1 MNIRKKQL
9 ICILVVAFLC
19 IFAKCVYAADDN
31 GVTVRFNPTDVTTT
45 ADNNQVEFTLEIDY
59 PQSFPDMDGFSVVF
73 DYNADDI
80 KVDSV
85 TPVSATWGAMNN
97 GLTSGS
103 TINFT
108 NMNPSD
114 RTTKG
119 VVLVKATVLNPNG
132 TASFGFKDILYGWT
146 DPETYDSMS
155 GNYPSISVN
164 VTRAQSIDIP
174 DDPGYQS
181 GNEDPT
187 PSTVTEEPVQ
197 EPTQEPT
204 QEVTQIA
211 DNGSTGNVD
220 VVDNTAT
227 PTPSKTNDN
236 TKANTKIPQTGANI
250 VIYAII
256 GSALFGSVILYK
268 KYSNK

>member
-31 GVTVRFNPTDVTTT
+31 GVTVRFNTSAVTTT
-45 ADNNQVEFTLEIDY
+45 ADNNQVEFKLEIDY
-59 PQSFPDMDGFSVVF
+59 PASFPDMDGFSVVF
-73 DYNADDI
+73 DYNPDDI
-80 KVDSV
+80 RVDSV

-97 GLTSGS
+97 GLTNGS

-114 RTTKG
+114 RTTKE

-132 TASFGFKDILYGWT
+132 TATFGFKDILYGWT

-155 GNYPSISVN
+155 GNYPSISIN
-164 VTRAQSIDIP
+164 VTREQSIDIP

-181 GNEDPT
+181 GNEDPI
-187 PSTVTEEPVQ
+187 PSTITEEPV
-197 EPTQEPT
+197 QEPT

-220 VVDNTAT
+220 VVDNTVT
-227 PTPSKTNDN
+227 PTPEATKNTQDT
-236 TKANTKIPQTGANI
+236 TKATTKIPQTGANI